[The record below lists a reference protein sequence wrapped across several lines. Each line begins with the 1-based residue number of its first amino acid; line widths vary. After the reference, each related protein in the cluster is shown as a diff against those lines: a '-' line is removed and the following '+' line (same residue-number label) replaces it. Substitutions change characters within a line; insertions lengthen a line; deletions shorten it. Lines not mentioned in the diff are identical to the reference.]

1 MAWERRVR
9 VADGKDGDRVVK
21 VLEKRTNAK
30 GRSHWNTRLTL
41 SFAEALELTNS
52 IVDAVEVDEAR
63 STWPKEFG
71 SDA

>member
-1 MAWERRVR
+1 MAWQREVVVR
-9 VADGKDGDRVVK
+9 DGMDGQRVVK
-21 VLEKRTNAK
+21 IREKRTNKA
-30 GRSHWNTRLTL
+30 GREFWNTRLTL